1 MAKELNL
8 TALFSRDDVPVTGKE
23 QLVYALLE
31 LSPGKAKGGEISA
44 NLSLVLD
51 RSGSMEGEKIDNLKQ
66 AVKAVVDQLGEDDYL
81 SLLIFDD
88 EVEVILDSQAVLD
101 REAIKR
107 KVDLLIPRGGT
118 QISLGLKQGM
128 EEIKKNYSEQRINR
142 ILLLTDGETWGDE
155 EECLNLA
162 QEAEKMGVSI
172 TALGIGEEW
181 NENLLLKIA
190 ESSGAG
196 SHWIQEPAEIL
207 DYFQEEIKAVQSVVV
222 TGMEATVRLSKGV
235 KLQGIHRT
243 QPMISRL
250 EVPQDKQSF
259 SLPLGSLDQER
270 GQSLLIEA
278 ILPPRDAGKFRAGQV
293 EVNYDVPGKGIK
305 QKKLKADIVFNYSTS
320 PSTWVNAEV
329 MNLAE
334 KISAFKLQ
342 TRALKEAELGNV
354 EGATRKLQ
362 AAATRL
368 LDLGELELAEATK
381 KEAENLEKLGKM
393 SSTGTKKLQYGTR
406 KLTQKLDMEDL

>member
-31 LSPGKAKGGEISA
+31 LSPGKVKGGEISA

-155 EECLNLA
+155 EECLSLA

-196 SHWIQEPAEIL
+196 SHWIQEPTEIL

-243 QPMISRL
+243 QPMISQL

-305 QKKLKADIVFNYSTS
+305 QKKLKADIVFNYSTN

-406 KLTQKLDMEDL
+406 KLTQKLEIEDL

>member
-31 LSPGKAKGGEISA
+31 LSPGKAKGGGISA

-101 REAIKR
+101 REEIKR

-155 EECLNLA
+155 EECFSLA

-250 EVPQDKQSF
+250 EVPQDQQSF

-278 ILPPRDAGKFRAGQV
+278 VLPPRDAGKFRAGQV

-406 KLTQKLDMEDL
+406 KLTQKLEMEDL

>member
-8 TALFSRDDVPVTGKE
+8 TALFSRDEVPVTGKE

-31 LSPGKAKGGEISA
+31 LSPGKVKGGGISA

-81 SLLIFDD
+81 SLVIFDD
-88 EVEVILDSQAVLD
+88 EAEVILGSQAVLD

-107 KVDLLIPRGGT
+107 QVDLLIPRGGT

-190 ESSGAG
+190 EGSGAG
-196 SHWIQEPAEIL
+196 SHWIQEPGEIL

-243 QPMISRL
+243 QPMISRM
-250 EVPQDKQSF
+250 EVPQDQQSF
-259 SLPLGSLDQER
+259 SLPLGSLDQNR

-406 KLTQKLDMEDL
+406 KLTQKLEMEDL